1 MERGGGSVVMMR
13 GGTECNGGE
22 GEVVMVR
29 ERVKCSDGEED
40 SMW

>member
-1 MERGGGSVVMMR
+1 MVR
-13 GGTECNGGE
+13 GGTKSNGGE